1 MDNTQAKL
9 ILGVYR
15 PGGQDASDPFFAEAL
30 QRAATDPH
38 LKDWLAEE
46 QAFDTSIASAL
57 LTIKGPA
64 SGRALIKASVGAP
77 VRQRSWWPM
86 ALAASLLVL
95 LTAGYLLKRPTGL
108 VLPED
113 AALADIATNLAE
125 HHASIGL
132 MTGDIEKARAWLAE
146 RSGPVPG
153 NLPAGLAKMMV
164 LGCQTWKTTRG
175 DVSLICYLGEN
186 MQMAHLYIFDQ
197 VPAGLEGMTLPGM
210 EQPKLKRSGKW
221 SLALWKGQGKSYV
234 LGAPVTGDR
243 VPDMGSFFRA

>member
-46 QAFDTSIASAL
+46 QAFDTSLAAAL
-57 LTIKGPA
+57 LTVKGPA
-64 SGRALIKASVGAP
+64 SGRALIKASVGTP
-77 VRQRSWWPM
+77 LRPRSWWPM

-95 LTAGYLLKRPTGL
+95 LTAGYLLQRPTGL
-108 VLPED
+108 VMPED

-132 MTGDIEKARAWLAE
+132 MTGDYEKARAWLDE
-146 RSGPVPG
+146 RSSPLPD
-153 NLPAGLAKMMV
+153 NLPAGLAKMAV

-186 MQMAHLYIFDQ
+186 MQMVHLYIFDQ
-197 VPAGLEGMTLPGM
+197 VPEGLEGMTLPTM
-210 EQPKLKRSGKW
+210 DQPKMKRSGDW
-221 SLALWKGQGKSYV
+221 SLALWKGKGKSYV
-234 LGAPVTGDR
+234 LGAPLKGDHA
-243 VPDMGSFFRA
+243 PDMGSFFRV